1 MNRILVLIFCFMAV
15 VSCNCAPKGGDGE
28 MSFDEVIRT
37 RRSVRS
43 YDASRS
49 ISQESVRTLIETAL
63 QAPSWANTESSRYY
77 VVMQDAEKLEALKKL
92 TLGNYERIAGAPV
105 LIVSTYVKGLAGHRQ
120 GVPVDAIAD
129 GWGAYDNG
137 LSNAYFILK
146 ARQMG
151 FDTLIMGMRD
161 SAGIRALL
169 NIPEEEVL
177 MAVISLG
184 YRDGEPRY
192 PARKQVDEVSKFF

>member
-1 MNRILVLIFCFMAV
+1 MKRIFVLISCLMAV
-15 VSCNCAPKGGDGE
+15 LSCCNAPKGCDGE

-92 TLGNYERIAGAPV
+92 TLGNYDRISGAPV
-105 LIVSTYVKGLAGHRQ
+105 LIVSTYVKSLAGHHQ
-120 GVPVDAIAD
+120 GKAVDDIAD

-161 SAGIRALL
+161 SDGIRALL
-169 NIPEEEVL
+169 NIPEDEIL
-177 MAVISLG
+177 MAAISLG
-184 YRDGEPRY
+184 YRDGEPRN
-192 PARKQVDEVSKFF
+192 PARKQVDEISKFF

>member
-1 MNRILVLIFCFMAV
+1 
-15 VSCNCAPKGGDGE
+15 

-49 ISQESVRTLIETAL
+49 IPQESVRTLMETVL
-63 QAPSWANTESSRYY
+63 QAPSWANTETSRYY
-77 VVMQDAEKLEALKKL
+77 VVMQDAEKLETLKKL
-92 TLGNYERIAGAPV
+92 TLGNYERISGAPV
-105 LIVSTYVKGLAGHRQ
+105 LIVSTFVKGKSGHRQ
-120 GVPVDAIAD
+120 GIPVDTIAD

-137 LSNAYFILK
+137 LSNAYLILK

-151 FDTLIMGMRD
+151 FDTLIMGMRNSD
-161 SAGIRALL
+161 GIRALL
-169 NIPEEEVL
+169 NIPEEEIL

-184 YRDGEPRY
+184 YRAGEPRNA
-192 PARKQVDEVSKFF
+192 ARKQVDEICKFF